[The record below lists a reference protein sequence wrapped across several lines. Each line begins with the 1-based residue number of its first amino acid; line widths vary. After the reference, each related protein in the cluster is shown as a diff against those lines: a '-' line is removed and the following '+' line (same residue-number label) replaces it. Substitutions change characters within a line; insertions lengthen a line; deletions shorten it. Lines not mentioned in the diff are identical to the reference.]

1 MLQAGALH
9 AGGLAQQSDQL
20 FNTMVNATSP
30 TAHMGQRRGVFDG
43 GSLQARNRIVS
54 ESLMHVTPP
63 SFEAGCGGIDLYA
76 GSFSFIN
83 ADQFQA
89 LMRAIAAN
97 ATGYAFQMA
106 LAAMSPQA
114 AEIISKLQDTVQKLN
129 SAFADSCQLAQG
141 LVNDAASALD
151 GVADLQDLADPRRHR
166 YRRHL
171 PDPHDRDR
179 DQPGHPGEE
188 QLQRRSAGGG
198 QPARQYR
205 LAGAQAHQRRGPVRR
220 AATMRCWRPS

>member
-1 MLQAGALH
+1 MTKAFTIAPLAVAALLQAGALP

-20 FNTMVNATSP
+20 FNTMVNATAP

-89 LMRAIAAN
+89 LMRAVHPS
-97 ATGYAFQMA
+97 ATLLLRA
-106 LAAMSPQA
+106 LP
-114 AEIISKLQDTVQKLN
+114 T
-129 SAFADSCQLAQG
+129 
-141 LVNDAASALD
+141 
-151 GVADLQDLADPRRHR
+151 
-166 YRRHL
+166 
-171 PDPHDRDR
+171 
-179 DQPGHPGEE
+179 
-188 QLQRRSAGGG
+188 
-198 QPARQYR
+198 
-205 LAGAQAHQRRGPVRR
+205 
-220 AATMRCWRPS
+220 PSTAV